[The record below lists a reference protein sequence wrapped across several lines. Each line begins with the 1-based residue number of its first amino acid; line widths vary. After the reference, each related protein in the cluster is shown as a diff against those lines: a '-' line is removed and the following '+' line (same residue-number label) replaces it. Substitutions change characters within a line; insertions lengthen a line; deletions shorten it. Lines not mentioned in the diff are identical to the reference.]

1 MGYFVYT
8 DITELFTLKALLEI
22 LKIISKI
29 RKPQFSSVFSKIP
42 SHIRYRTVIS
52 SKLGVNKI
60 RRVNHI
66 SKVIFLVTQKN
77 GIKTWIFNVWQGFH

>member
-29 RKPQFSSVFSKIP
+29 RKPQFSRVFSKI
-42 SHIRYRTVIS
+42 
-52 SKLGVNKI
+52 L
-60 RRVNHI
+60 
-66 SKVIFLVTQKN
+66 
-77 GIKTWIFNVWQGFH
+77 